1 MWNKNHLLIKI
12 ILVVVTEAVVMLS
25 TYGFSKYVHPIHH
38 PLTTHI
44 IGGALLASLVV
55 WLYNR
60 MLLRRKKKVEQ
71 ELKEITDVVLKKI
84 PEDKDEMR

>member
-1 MWNKNHLLIKI
+1 MWNKSHLLIKI
-12 ILVVVTEAVVMLS
+12 ILVVVTEAVVMS
-25 TYGFSKYVHPIHH
+25 ATYGFSKYIHHIHH

-60 MLLRRKKKVEQ
+60 MLLRKKKKVEQ